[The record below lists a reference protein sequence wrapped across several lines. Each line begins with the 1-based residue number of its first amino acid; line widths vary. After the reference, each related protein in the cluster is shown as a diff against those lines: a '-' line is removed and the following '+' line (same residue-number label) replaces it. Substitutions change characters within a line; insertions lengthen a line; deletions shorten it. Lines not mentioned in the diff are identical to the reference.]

1 MALPSKPP
9 LIGDQNDAASQ
20 EYYAALQ
27 KTLDALDARANKG
40 PNWFQIAG
48 AFLDPGKTG
57 NFGESLGNVGKVI
70 GAQQEQQ
77 EAQMLPIAQM
87 RAEISSQKYQMQN
100 QSKAMGIL
108 AAAMGTTPDVAAKAL
123 SDGTVP
129 PAAASKITPQ
139 LYAQVARLSPQVGE
153 MVSKLFGM
161 QNEATKVDLQ
171 GKQYQLDVDKFDAE
185 KTQRLVTNAQAD
197 LKNGMDVAT
206 LKAKYGDEILGMIP
220 NYVQPGGGQK
230 TPATLTAPAPA
241 PAPLTAPAPLS
252 PIVPVPAM
260 ISAPDPDMRGGTG
273 LKAPAAL
280 MPAPTPTP
288 AMGPAA
294 SASPSIPEMRA
305 ALAANTGT
313 ALTPTSVGSTA
324 TSANTAG
331 LPLEARIGAQRAIVE
346 AQGKSDVEVT
356 QKRTEGRDA
365 EWKEKRAG
373 ILTFDPSTTSSQTRD
388 LKELYDIASK
398 KPQIFGI
405 LQKEGAIAAMKAAA
419 QEGVTTPWGSFSL
432 PAKTMEEKYN
442 LSADDQRDLSI
453 AQKILGRQFF
463 ENAKTNKSVLGPSIS
478 NSDVMLLKSPLITD
492 QDSAE
497 AIKYWVKQNVLANK
511 QKDELYKNLT
521 AFDQKYGSKVP
532 TSQFFTGAEYKA
544 IFDRYD
550 NLFRELTRLHS
561 PVFSSPSR

>member
-1 MALPSKPP
+1 MALPSKPSM
-9 LIGDQNDAASQ
+9 LGDQDSAASQ

-57 NFGESLGNVGKVI
+57 NFGESLGNVGKVM
-70 GAQQEQQ
+70 GAQQEQKQ
-77 EAQMLPIAQM
+77 AQMLPIAQM
-87 RAEISSQKYQMQN
+87 RAEISGQKYQMQN
-100 QSKAMGIL
+100 QAKAMGIL
-108 AAAMGTTPDVAAKAL
+108 ASAMGTTTDVATKAL
-123 SDGTVP
+123 ADGSVP
-129 PAAASKITPQ
+129 PAAASRITPQ

-153 MVSKLFGM
+153 LVSKLFGM

-171 GKQYQLDVDKFDAE
+171 GRQFNLDVEKFNAE

-197 LKNGMDVAT
+197 LRNGMDVAT

-230 TPATLTAPAPA
+230 TPAPAPASAPALMAPPPMAPAPA
-241 PAPLTAPAPLS
+241 PS
-252 PIVPVPAM
+252 M
-260 ISAPDPDMRGGTG
+260 ISAPNPDMGGAPG
-273 LKAPAAL
+273 LKAPAML
-280 MPAPTPTP
+280 MPAPPSTP

-313 ALTPTSVGSTA
+313 APTPTSVGSTA
-324 TSANTAG
+324 TSANTAS
-331 LPLEARIGAQRAIVE
+331 LPLEARIGANRATVE
-346 AQGKSDVEVT
+346 AQSKSDIEVA
-356 QKRTEGRDA
+356 QKRTVARDD
-365 EWKEKRAG
+365 EWKDKRSG
-373 ILTFDPSTTSSQTRD
+373 ILTFDPSTTSAQTRD
-388 LKELYDIASK
+388 LKELYDIANK

-432 PAKTMEEKYN
+432 PAKTMEEKYR
-442 LSADDQRDLSI
+442 LSEEDQRDLSI

-463 ENAKTNKSVLGPSIS
+463 ENAKTNKSVLGPQIS
-478 NSDVMLLKSPLITD
+478 NADVMLLKAPLITD

-521 AFDQKYGSKVP
+521 AFDQKYGSRVP
-532 TSQFFTGAEYKA
+532 MSQFFTGPEYKA

-550 NLFRELTRLHS
+550 NLFRELTRTHS

>member
-1 MALPSKPP
+1 
-9 LIGDQNDAASQ
+9 
-20 EYYAALQ
+20 
-27 KTLDALDARANKG
+27 
-40 PNWFQIAG
+40 
-48 AFLDPGKTG
+48 
-57 NFGESLGNVGKVI
+57 
-70 GAQQEQQ
+70 
-77 EAQMLPIAQM
+77 
-87 RAEISSQKYQMQN
+87 
-100 QSKAMGIL
+100 
-108 AAAMGTTPDVAAKAL
+108 
-123 SDGTVP
+123 
-129 PAAASKITPQ
+129 
-139 LYAQVARLSPQVGE
+139 
-153 MVSKLFGM
+153 
-161 QNEATKVDLQ
+161 
-171 GKQYQLDVDKFDAE
+171 
-185 KTQRLVTNAQAD
+185 
-197 LKNGMDVAT
+197 
-206 LKAKYGDEILGMIP
+206 
-220 NYVQPGGGQK
+220 
-230 TPATLTAPAPA
+230 
-241 PAPLTAPAPLS
+241 
-252 PIVPVPAM
+252 M
-260 ISAPDPDMRGGTG
+260 ISAQDPEMRGGTG

-280 MPAPTPTP
+280 MPAPMP
-288 AMGPAA
+288 APVMGPAA

-313 ALTPTSVGSTA
+313 ALTPTSVGSAA

-331 LPLEARIGAQRAIVE
+331 LPLEARIGAQRAITE
-346 AQGKSDVEVT
+346 AQGKSDIEVA
-356 QKRTEGRDA
+356 QKRTEGRDT
-365 EWKEKRAG
+365 EWKDKRAG

-432 PAKTMEEKYN
+432 PAKTMEEKYK
-442 LSADDQRDLSI
+442 LSEDDQRDLSI

-463 ENAKTNKSVLGPSIS
+463 ENAKTNKSVLGPQIS
-478 NSDVMLLKSPLITD
+478 NADVILLKAPLITD